1 MLFSEAIVLYNA
13 HRMTAGYADSTKLN
27 GNRNLIRIM
36 DVIGDIPVD
45 TIHGEP
51 IDRFFSIE
59 MSRGLAPG
67 SLNTILVALSSFSRW
82 LKRRGYIT
90 ELQDLTSDRRHFP
103 DPPKER
109 NYVAAS
115 QFGLLLDIAEQGL
128 TGSRDRALVAAAL
141 YLMVRA
147 SELTHIKVGD
157 VNLTHGEVEVFLK
170 KTNERDTMPI
180 CQELSI
186 ELAEWLEHYRSAMG
200 HLDPDWVLFPRY
212 LAVGFHKF
220 EMDTSVSIRRPQEVV
235 ARCLRGIGWKDK
247 WIGVHVLR
255 RSSARARFEENIEA
269 GYDSAMREIQMWL
282 HHKSIVTT
290 EHYLGMSHD
299 RERRNDRTKGKLMY
313 PSVVTSKVIPL
324 KGLGDPIG

>member
-13 HRMTAGYADSTKLN
+13 HRTSAGFADSTNSNAYRQLT
-27 GNRNLIRIM
+27 RIM

-45 TIHGEP
+45 TISGEP
-51 IDRFFSIE
+51 LDRFFSIE

-67 SLNTILVALSSFSRW
+67 TLNSILYILASYSRW

-90 ELQDLTSDRRHFP
+90 ELQDLIGDRRAFP
-103 DPPKER
+103 DPPKQR

-115 QFGLLLDIAEQGL
+115 EFGLLLAIAEQGP
-128 TGSRDRALVAAAL
+128 TGHRDRALMSAAL

-147 SELTHIKVGD
+147 SELTHIKIKD
-157 VNLTHGEVEVFLK
+157 VNLTHNEVEVLIK

-180 CQELSI
+180 SEELHI
-186 ELAEWLEHYRSAMG
+186 ELEEWLEHYRSVMG
-200 HLDPDWVLFPRY
+200 KLDPEWVLFPRY
-212 LAVGFHKF
+212 KTVAYHQW
-220 EMDTSVSIRRPQEVV
+220 EMDPDASIGRPQLVV
-235 ARCLRGIGWKDK
+235 ARCLKGIGWKDK

-269 GYDSAMREIQMWL
+269 GYDSAMREIQTWL
-282 HHKSIVTT
+282 HHKSIATT
-290 EHYLGMSHD
+290 EHYLGMTHD

-313 PSVVTSKVIPL
+313 PSVVKTKVVPL